1 MATYAEQMQNIFRQ
15 YQDACGE
22 PLAGARDVAAWAI
35 KNGLWRPKPADII
48 AQCAEDLSRAL
59 REEYHTDKKGRRV
72 RSKHAVR
79 RLSPSGKQYTLWADM
94 RTAPRA
100 HMELAFAQRR
110 QQIVGD
116 CVQLKRDVDSYN
128 ESAAHQPPIQ
138 LVLNFTEDAAEA
150 DIGDGFSDVA

>member
-1 MATYAEQMQNIFRQ
+1 MATYTEQMQRIWQ
-15 YQDACGE
+15 LYAEAGE
-22 PLAGARDVAAWAI
+22 SLPATSRDVAAWAI
-35 KNGLWRPKPADII
+35 RNGLWHPQPADVI

-59 REEYHTDKKGRRV
+59 REEYHTDAKGRRV

-79 RLSPSGKQYTLWADM
+79 VTQGGKQLTLWADM
-94 RTAPRA
+94 RTAPRP

-128 ESAAHQPPIQ
+128 EAHPAQPPLPFI
-138 LVLNFTEDAAEA
+138 LDFTDDAAEA
-150 DIGDGFSDVA
+150 DAGDGFEEAA

>member
-1 MATYAEQMQNIFRQ
+1 MATYTEQMQRIWQF
-15 YQDACGE
+15 YVEAGE
-22 PLAGARDVAAWAI
+22 PLPATSRDVAAWAI
-35 KNGLWRPKPADII
+35 RNGLWHPQPADVI

-59 REEYHTDKKGRRV
+59 REEYHTDAKGRRV

-79 RLSPSGKQYTLWADM
+79 TAQGGKQLTLWADM

-110 QQIVGD
+110 QQVVGD

-128 ESAAHQPPIQ
+128 ETHPEQPPLPLI
-138 LVLNFTEDAAEA
+138 LDFTDDAAEA
-150 DIGDGFSDVA
+150 DAGDGFDEAA

>member
-1 MATYAEQMQNIFRQ
+1 MATYTEQMQRIWRL
-15 YQDACGE
+15 YDEAGE
-22 PLAGARDVAAWAI
+22 PLPAAVRDVAAWAI
-35 KNGLWRPKPADII
+35 RKGLWSPQPADII

-59 REEYHTDKKGRRV
+59 REEYHTDAKGRRV

-79 RLSPSGKQYTLWADM
+79 TTQGGKQLTLWADM
-94 RTAPRA
+94 RTAPRP

-128 ESAAHQPPIQ
+128 DSHSEQPPIQ
-138 LVLNFTEDAAEA
+138 LVLNFADDVAEA
-150 DIGDGFSDVA
+150 DAGDGFDEAA

>member
-1 MATYAEQMQNIFRQ
+1 MATYTEQMQKIWKA
-15 YQDACGE
+15 YEDAGE
-22 PLAGARDVAAWAI
+22 PMPATSRDVAAWAVR
-35 KNGLWRPKPADII
+35 NGLWRPQPADVI

-59 REEYHTDKKGRRV
+59 REEYHTDAKGRRV

-79 RLSPSGKQYTLWADM
+79 ITQSGKQMTLWADM
-94 RTAPRA
+94 RTATRP

-128 ESAAHQPPIQ
+128 ESHADQ
-138 LVLNFTEDAAEA
+138 LPLPLILDFTDDAKEA
-150 DIGDGFSDVA
+150 DAGEGFDEAV